1 MAQAYIITVPPV
13 KAPGNKVRGG
23 EEFGFLI
30 GSYGKGNGQKKVWGY
45 YDENNQLVLTR
56 GVKATMPVLKAE
68 QKIIEDYKNVVKR
81 VFE

>member
-1 MAQAYIITVPPV
+1 M
-13 KAPGNKVRGG
+13 
-23 EEFGFLI
+23 I

-68 QKIIEDYKNVVKR
+68 QKIIEDYKNVVKK
-81 VFE
+81 VFG